1 MNYCSHESFKSKFN
15 RLYGEGF
22 HITLRS
28 FNKLRDKKAQL
39 IESLTFLKR
48 CRDSGA
54 QVLPPLLLLLLV
66 LCRLGP
72 AYHLVQGQPNDNVA
86 DYDDNDFAEFEDA
99 EDHDAWPGA
108 APAASAPK
116 VTPGSAR
123 DDDEGAEASRDE
135 DGDEE
140 DDDDD
145 GIVQDEPDL
154 DDVDE
159 GDVYD
164 EEEFEGMDG
173 PATPKRQGEQPLH
186 IRQVPLGMHT
196 GWDRYQ
202 LEILMAA
209 GLTAYILNYLFGR
222 NKNNQLAQAWF
233 NAHRSLLETN
243 FALVGDNGTDKEPTS
258 TLQLAQENDHVFS
271 LWCSGRACCEGMLV
285 HLKLLKRQ
293 DLLSLLTRMMRPAS
307 DSIHVSVT
315 MNAED
320 MESLVFMLGSK
331 RTVAKFHKELEDLSH
346 FCPEKPKSGS
356 RFGLPDSV
364 AILSESGE
372 VSDAI
377 LDDRMVTLLK
387 NNAEKIESM
396 HFSDQYSGTKIVQE
410 EGQAVKP
417 PETQKTLLFTFNVPG
432 NGRSSTQDMEAML
445 PLMSMVIYSI
455 DKMRK
460 IRLSKEAKQKADR
473 NRSHVAELY
482 QRLGHAQRQ
491 EAAQTRREEKR
502 RAEKER
508 IMNEEDPDKQRRLEE
523 VQQRREQKKMERKQT
538 KMKQLKVKAM

>member
-1 MNYCSHESFKSKFN
+1 M
-15 RLYGEGF
+15 
-22 HITLRS
+22 
-28 FNKLRDKKAQL
+28 
-39 IESLTFLKR
+39 
-48 CRDSGA
+48 A

>member
-1 MNYCSHESFKSKFN
+1 S
-15 RLYGEGF
+15 G
-22 HITLRS
+22 
-28 FNKLRDKKAQL
+28 KAIRGIFVFVCLVQA
-39 IESLTFLKR
+39 E
-48 CRDSGA
+48 
-54 QVLPPLLLLLLV
+54 VLPPLLLLLLV

-72 AYHLVQGQPNDNVA
+72 ASHFVQGQPNDNVA

-116 VTPGSAR
+116 ATPGSAR
-123 DDDEGAEASRDE
+123 GDHDDDEVGAEASRDE
-135 DGDEE
+135 EGDEE

-186 IRQVPLGMHT
+186 IRQVPLGIHT

-209 GLTAYILNYLFGR
+209 GLSAYILNYLFGR

-331 RTVAKFHKELEDLSH
+331 RTVAKLHKELEDLSH

-491 EAAQTRREEKR
+491 EAAQTRREDKR